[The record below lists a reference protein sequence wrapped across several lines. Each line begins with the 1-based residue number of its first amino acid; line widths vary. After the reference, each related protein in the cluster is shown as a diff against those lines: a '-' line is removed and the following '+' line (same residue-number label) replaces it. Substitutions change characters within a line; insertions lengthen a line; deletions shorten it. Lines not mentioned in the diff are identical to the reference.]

1 MPEKKRIRVLLVED
15 SPATKE
21 NLESL
26 LLRDPDFEIVGW
38 ARTGEEALQLAS
50 TAAPDLITMD
60 LFLEGDLGG
69 ERISQMIMGTRPC
82 PIVVITAKESGR
94 EAMDALK
101 YGALEILPKPSPEM
115 FRDPEKVRKFLNELK
130 LLARIAVIRRPLG
143 AEAAQLQGRLGEG
156 LSLIAIGSSTG
167 GAKVLLDIL
176 KELPKGRNAAVL
188 VSHHVRAEFQ
198 LDFVDWLS
206 RQVPYRVKL
215 AEHGERISGDVIY
228 ISPQDVHLRLGTGG
242 LIELSQAPP
251 IRGFRPSATELFGSL
266 ASLAPSRTIGVI
278 LSGMGDDGAKG
289 LLDLCEK
296 KGHTI
301 AQDRETSIVYGMP
314 KAAADLGA
322 ASEILPAEKIGGAI
336 TARLELWNR
345 T

>member
-1 MPEKKRIRVLLVED
+1 M
-15 SPATKE
+15 
-21 NLESL
+21 
-26 LLRDPDFEIVGW
+26 
-38 ARTGEEALQLAS
+38 
-50 TAAPDLITMD
+50 
-60 LFLEGDLGG
+60 
-69 ERISQMIMGTRPC
+69 
-82 PIVVITAKESGR
+82 
-94 EAMDALK
+94 
-101 YGALEILPKPSPEM
+101 
-115 FRDPEKVRKFLNELK
+115 
-130 LLARIAVIRRPLG
+130 
-143 AEAAQLQGRLGEG
+143 
-156 LSLIAIGSSTG
+156 
-167 GAKVLLDIL
+167 
-176 KELPKGRNAAVL
+176 
-188 VSHHVRAEFQ
+188 
-198 LDFVDWLS
+198 
-206 RQVPYRVKL
+206 
-215 AEHGERISGDVIY
+215 IY